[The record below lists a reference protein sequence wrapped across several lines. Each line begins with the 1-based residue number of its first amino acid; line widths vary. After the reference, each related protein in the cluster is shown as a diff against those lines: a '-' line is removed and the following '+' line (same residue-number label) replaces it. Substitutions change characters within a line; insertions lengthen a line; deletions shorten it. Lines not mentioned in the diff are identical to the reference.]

1 MPETVVAAQKNVSR
15 AGLTYPSQD
24 FFYLVR
30 ITGGNHKS
38 FGCGSFR
45 TGDSGAV
52 ERKMDLSHYGSG
64 EGILGWGSWV
74 GQNNLT
80 RNRPTD
86 WTSGSSYF
94 TRFR

>member
-1 MPETVVAAQKNVSR
+1 MGAALLEQAILVPSNARWTS
-15 AGLTYPSQD
+15 LTM
-24 FFYLVR
+24 
-30 ITGGNHKS
+30 
-38 FGCGSFR
+38 
-45 TGDSGAV
+45 GA
-52 ERKMDLSHYGSG
+52 G